1 MNILA
6 SLQRN
11 EPKLNLDTCI
21 IKDIVE
27 VFEKTFENF
36 KNNLMQDHV
45 FIEFRKDMMYQEDGV
60 NHCVLVLGEGSDDGI
75 LVQSQ
80 GRIYAFNTAF
90 IPQARK
96 LVDAH
101 IKQLADYI
109 TSEGTEHTED
119 GKWSNTYE
127 ELYHHFGG
135 QITDKNGNGKLLKA
149 ELEKRDEVN
158 ELIMT
163 EDCIE
168 MTYHL
173 EYCQNCQHSG
183 IEGTMSLLS
192 LMGCNLYNAHL
203 EPEYTHNDIVAI
215 NELSLNSLTEEG
227 KAAWDDVLSSTVA
240 EISSNGKG
248 LLIKL
253 TDCDTHR
260 VEAFSKMM
268 NGLCDAEDYD
278 RWVMKKGV
286 VYQDSAP
293 DTSLEE
299 KYSAMLVATYEEL
312 LEVPVNE
319 HTTAYFGDLSIH
331 HFRHGMTEE
340 QIRPVYLKALET
352 LQMSEDEFLSNKDLK
367 SYRWEMIARMRDNL
381 LANELKTG
389 EEVLFVNSEPI
400 AGEDEFGYKS
410 GFIISIDKDNK
421 TCSINGTYFT
431 MENVPLHNVLGRWN
445 ENIKER
451 HYGYRNVEPLFGEN
465 SAVAQYYIHKSKTAW
480 EQSQANKSSVLS
492 AVGKKDFEIMNAQHV
507 LFMNDLE
514 GGKQADF
521 SGRIFEEFDFS
532 SKDLINMN
540 FDGTKFIDCIFD
552 HSDISHSSFDG
563 ASFYDCDCHLMT
575 GEGASFRKAH
585 FDSCDLDSAN
595 FVDSNF
601 SYAEFSDN
609 QEPESFE
616 NCCTHKLK
624 LSNED
629 NWDDCF
635 IDCIDNEKEWAAVQS
650 GQHLVL

>member
-27 VFEKTFENF
+27 VFPSTFEHM
-36 KNNLMQDHV
+36 KNNLMDDQV
-45 FIEFRKDMMYQEDGV
+45 FIDFRKDMMYQEDGI
-60 NHCVLVLGEGSDDGI
+60 NHCILALDEASDDGI
-75 LVQSQ
+75 LIQSQ
-80 GRIYAFNTAF
+80 GRMYAFNSAF
-90 IPQARK
+90 IPQAK
-96 LVDAH
+96 TLVKAH

-109 TSEGTEHTED
+109 ISEGTEHTED
-119 GKWSNTYE
+119 GKWSNTYD
-127 ELYHHFGG
+127 ELYYHFGG

-192 LMGCNLYNAHL
+192 LMGCNLYDVHL
-203 EPEYTHNDIVAI
+203 EPEYTHNDTIPI
-215 NELSLNSLTEEG
+215 NELSINSLTEEG

-240 EISSNGKG
+240 EISANGKA

-268 NGLCDAEDYD
+268 NGMCEAEDYD
-278 RWVMKKGV
+278 RWILKKGV
-286 VYQDSAP
+286 VYQNSEP

-299 KYSAMLVATYEEL
+299 KYNAKLVATYEEL
-312 LEVPVNE
+312 LNIPTSEQV
-319 HTTAYFGDLSIH
+319 TAYFGDMSLH
-331 HFRHGMTEE
+331 HFKHSMTDE
-340 QIRPVYLKALET
+340 QISPVYQKALDL
-352 LQMSEDEFLSNKDLK
+352 LQVSEEEFLNNKDLN

-381 LANELKTG
+381 LVGELKTG

-410 GFIISIDKDNK
+410 GIVMSIDADNK

-445 ENIKER
+445 ENIKGM
-451 HYGYRNVEPLFGEN
+451 HYGHRNVEPLFGEN
-465 SAVAQYYIHKSKTAW
+465 SSVAQYYIHKSKTAW
-480 EQSQANKSSVLS
+480 EQNQANKSSILS
-492 AVGKKDFEIMNAQHV
+492 AVGEKDFEIINAQHV

-540 FDGTKFIDCIFD
+540 FDGAKFMDCIFD

-563 ASFYDCDCHLMT
+563 ASFHDCDCHLMT
-575 GEGASFRKAH
+575 AEGASFRKAYFDGCN
-585 FDSCDLDSAN
+585 FDSAS

-609 QEPESFE
+609 EEPESFE
-616 NCCTHKLK
+616 NCCTHKIK

-629 NWDDCF
+629 NWDNCF
-635 IDCIDNEKEWAAVQS
+635 IDCIDNEKEWAAMQS

>member
-1 MNILA
+1 MNIMA

-11 EPKLNLDTCI
+11 EPKLELDTCV

-27 VFEKTFENF
+27 VFPSTFEHM
-36 KNNLMQDHV
+36 KNNLMDDQV
-45 FIEFRKDMMYQEDGV
+45 FIEFRKDMMYQEDGI
-60 NHCVLVLGEGSDDGI
+60 NYCILALDENSDDGI
-75 LVQSQ
+75 LIQSQ
-80 GRIYAFNTAF
+80 GRMYAFNSAF
-90 IPQARK
+90 IPQAK
-96 LVDAH
+96 TLVKAH

-109 TSEGTEHTED
+109 ISEGTEHTED
-119 GKWSNTYE
+119 GKWSNTYD
-127 ELYHHFGG
+127 ELYYHFGG

-173 EYCQNCQHSG
+173 EYCHNCQQSG
-183 IEGTMSLLS
+183 VQGAMSLFS

-203 EPEYTHNDIVAI
+203 EPEYTHNDTIAI
-215 NELSLNSLTEEG
+215 NELSINSLTEEG
-227 KAAWDDVLSSTVA
+227 KAAWDDVLNSTVA
-240 EISSNGKG
+240 EVSANGKA

-260 VEAFSKMM
+260 VEAFAKMM
-268 NGLCDAEDYD
+268 NGMCDAEDYD

-286 VYQDSAP
+286 VYQDSVP

-312 LEVPVNE
+312 LEVPVDE
-319 HTTAYFGDLSIH
+319 QTTAYFGDLSIH

-352 LQMSEDEFLSNKDLK
+352 LQMTEDEFLQNKDLN
-367 SYRWEMIARMRDNL
+367 SYRWEMIAKMRDNL
-381 LANELKTG
+381 LVGELKTG

-410 GFIISIDKDNK
+410 GIVMSVDAENK
-421 TCSINGTYFT
+421 TCHINGTYFS

-445 ENIKER
+445 ENIR
-451 HYGYRNVEPLFGEN
+451 GMHYGYRNVEPLFGEN
-465 SAVAQYYIHKSKTAW
+465 RSVAQYYIHKSKTAW
-480 EQSQANKSSVLS
+480 EQSQANRSSVLS
-492 AVGKKDFEIMNAQHV
+492 AVGQKDFEIICAQHV
-507 LFMNDLE
+507 LFMNGLE

-521 SGRIFEEFDFS
+521 SGRIFEEMNFS

-540 FDGTKFIDCIFD
+540 FDGSKFLNCVFE
-552 HSDISHSSFDG
+552 HSDISYSSFDG
-563 ASFYDCDCHLMT
+563 TKFYDCKCNFMT
-575 GEGASFRKAH
+575 ANNASFRKAE
-585 FDSCDLDSAN
+585 FDSCELDSVN
-595 FVDSNF
+595 FSDCNF
-601 SYAEFSDN
+601 SYAEFNNND
-609 QEPESFE
+609 EPETFE

-624 LSNED
+624 LSDDED
-629 NWDDCF
+629 WDECF
-635 IDCIDNEKEWAAVQS
+635 IDCIDNEKEWAAEMS